1 MGILGLVGASIAGPY
16 FFVNGSTPTGQPT
29 PTNQSV
35 AAESYNTPSNN
46 TPSYQTK
53 SYDAQSYQS
62 GTASS
67 LVSNSSAG
75 TFAPEQNKLVAYGS
89 NPATGSF
96 VSSNGVITT
105 MTGPVYDFREVLRFD
120 MTPSAL
126 MQRFQR
132 ITTVLSETQFDGM
145 RVPFVSGT
153 MPTDIAGSLSYFF
166 DRQQSLRRVQMTG
179 MMGDPSMLTQ
189 LMTQYYQLKPEQT
202 LGGTLHTT
210 RWNNRVTSV
219 LQVNLAPVIDSTNQL
234 QRYQVFLELNQP
246 SVEYAISAQAEQ
258 ILRTA
263 KGSGRW

>member
-1 MGILGLVGASIAGPY
+1 MSESLLQKPMGILGLVGASFAGPY
-16 FFVNGSTPTGQPT
+16 FFVNGSTPAGQPALAS
-29 PTNQSV
+29 QSV
-35 AAESYNTPSNN
+35 AAQN
-46 TPSYQTK
+46 YQP
-53 SYDAQSYQS
+53 AFQS
-62 GTASS
+62 GATASLAS
-67 LVSNSSAG
+67 TSSPSVSSGNF
-75 TFAPEQNKLVAYGS
+75 TPEQNKLVPYGS
-89 NPATGSF
+89 APATGSF
-96 VSSNGVITT
+96 VSSNGVVTT
-105 MTGPVYDFREVLRFD
+105 TVGPVYDFREVLRFD
-120 MTPSAL
+120 MTPAAL

-179 MMGDPSMLTQ
+179 MMGDPSTLIQ

-202 LGGTLHTT
+202 LGGYLYTT

-246 SVEYAISAQAEQ
+246 SLEYAISAEAEQ
-258 ILRTA
+258 ILRSA
-263 KGSGRW
+263 QGSGRW

>member
-1 MGILGLVGASIAGPY
+1 MSESLLQKPMGILGLVGASIAGPY
-16 FFVNGSTPTGQPT
+16 FFVNGSSPTGQPT

-35 AAESYNTPSNN
+35 AAESYKTPSNDTPSYNAPSYN

-67 LVSNSSAG
+67 LISTPSAG

-89 NPATGSF
+89 NPATGSY

-120 MTPSAL
+120 MTPAAL

-166 DRQQSLRRVQMTG
+166 DRQQSLRRVHMT
-179 MMGDPSMLTQ
+179 
-189 LMTQYYQLKPEQT
+189 
-202 LGGTLHTT
+202 
-210 RWNNRVTSV
+210 
-219 LQVNLAPVIDSTNQL
+219 
-234 QRYQVFLELNQP
+234 
-246 SVEYAISAQAEQ
+246 
-258 ILRTA
+258 
-263 KGSGRW
+263 

>member
-16 FFVNGSTPTGQPT
+16 FFVNGSTPAGQTT

-35 AAESYNTPSNN
+35 AAQPYNTPSNL
-46 TPSYQTK
+46 TPSYKTQP
-53 SYDAQSYQS
+53 YQS
-62 GTASS
+62 GTATS
-67 LVSNSSAG
+67 LVSISSAG
-75 TFAPEQNKLVAYGS
+75 TFAPEQNKLVPYGS
-89 NPATGSF
+89 NSATGSF

-120 MTPSAL
+120 MTPAAL

-179 MMGDPSMLTQ
+179 MMGDPSTLTQ

-202 LGGTLHTT
+202 LGGSLYTT

-263 KGSGRW
+263 QGSGRW